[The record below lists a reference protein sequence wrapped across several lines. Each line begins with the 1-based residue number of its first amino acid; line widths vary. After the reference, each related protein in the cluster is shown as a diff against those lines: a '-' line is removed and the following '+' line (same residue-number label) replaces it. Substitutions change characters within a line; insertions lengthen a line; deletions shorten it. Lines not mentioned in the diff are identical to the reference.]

1 MLKLK
6 SLVLGLA
13 FFGNASQAFATT
25 ECTQGNAVRK
35 IEIVYADKDEK
46 LPCTVKYTKEDQSEK
61 DVATAK
67 SEKGICEQK
76 SKSLVEKLTGF
87 GWKCEEK

>member
-1 MLKLK
+1 MVRMK

-13 FFGNASQAFATT
+13 LFGNAGQAFAAT

-35 IEIVYADKDEK
+35 IEIVYADKNGS
-46 LPCTVKYTKEDQSEK
+46 LPCSVKYMKEDKTEK
-61 DVATAK
+61 EVANAK

-76 SKSLVEKLTGF
+76 SKSLADKLTGF